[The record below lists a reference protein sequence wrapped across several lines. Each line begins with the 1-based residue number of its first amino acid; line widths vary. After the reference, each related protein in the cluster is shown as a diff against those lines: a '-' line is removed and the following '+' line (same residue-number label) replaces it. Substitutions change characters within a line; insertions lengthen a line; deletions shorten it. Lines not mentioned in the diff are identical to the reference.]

1 MPTNTRQKLLSG
13 KKVEPLGFP
22 KGNNSLFFGKLNSRE
37 AHLPGK
43 GICKPEALFANC
55 TAFPSYLPMQY
66 EPCKVTTAA
75 TERQLKTIET
85 HKEKQPN
92 SSLLHPDG
100 QTHIAV
106 RSAYRLWA
114 LLWDRQSWKM
124 ATREKQTLAFNCYL
138 LVQTKKKTRL
148 GVSSERS
155 HLQSYVSFRSRV
167 GVTSLFISNQSPG
180 RGGASAA
187 AGARGESSLRISD
200 ADLCR
205 SHQEAGEEPTAP
217 AQSQALPRLPAACAP
232 N

>member
-1 MPTNTRQKLLSG
+1 
-13 KKVEPLGFP
+13 
-22 KGNNSLFFGKLNSRE
+22 
-37 AHLPGK
+37 
-43 GICKPEALFANC
+43 
-55 TAFPSYLPMQY
+55 MQY

-75 TERQLKTIET
+75 REQQLKIIKT

-92 SSLLHPDG
+92 SSLLHPHG

-124 ATREKQTLAFNCYL
+124 ATREKQTLASNRYL
-138 LVQTKKKTRL
+138 LVQTKKKNHHKTRL

-167 GVTSLFISNQSPG
+167 GVTSLFISNQSPR

-205 SHQEAGEEPTAP
+205 SRGEAGEEPTAP